1 MFLIAILL
9 VPAIDAMHSGIQ
21 GGHLHAEQAIQH
33 GRLTGR
39 LERVLADPFAELAT
53 QADAAG
59 DPGVPVIA
67 YSDTA
72 GIPHRVLVYLAHYDG
87 DDADTDA
94 DPFTGADEDLL
105 WVRVALED
113 TPDAIETL
121 VTR

>member
-21 GGHLHAEQAIQH
+21 GGHLHAEQAVQH

-39 LERVLADPFAELAT
+39 LERVLAESFHELAT

-59 DPGVPVIA
+59 GPGVPVTA
-67 YSDTA
+67 YSDAAGTA
-72 GIPHRVLVYLAHYDG
+72 HRVVVYLARYDG
-87 DDADTDA
+87 DDADADA
-94 DPFTGADEDLL
+94 DPFTGTDEDLL